1 MLAAS
6 GWLYVFEQRRRMGI
20 CRSIRIRTRLR
31 YSLSSSVGDWR
42 SRRRQVQVEQTFAAQ
57 SRRRSVAGRLNN
69 VCRRKRQTNGGSATL
84 PDVWIS
90 AGLRKSRTLPTRLI
104 PWPNA
109 LEHREQELSEAK
121 EVAEEAAARITTIFV
136 QAMLLPD

>member
-1 MLAAS
+1 
-6 GWLYVFEQRRRMGI
+6 
-20 CRSIRIRTRLR
+20 
-31 YSLSSSVGDWR
+31 
-42 SRRRQVQVEQTFAAQ
+42 
-57 SRRRSVAGRLNN
+57 VAGRLNN